1 MKVALIGSN
10 GTLAL
15 HLANI
20 ATKKNT
26 NYMFMDALSL
36 LLMTAALFMRLI
48 CCRTNSI
55 FIIYPIMT

>member
-10 GTLAL
+10 GTLAT
-15 HLANI
+15 AFGKYCNQ
-20 ATKKNT
+20 KDT

-36 LLMTAALFMRLI
+36 LLMTVTLYMRLI